1 MTAASSTLPVERTT
15 PLSSQVCSLLYLFS
29 SIRVQCKSIFPL
41 NSLSSSVTDSG
52 LLYTFGD
59 GRYGKLGLEEENFMN
74 RFSSTLCTCFLKY
87 NVEFVSKSLTMLC
100 IFFSKKVITPD

>member
-52 LLYTFGD
+52 LYTFGD

-74 RFSSTLCTCFLKY
+74 RFSPTLCTCFLKC

-100 IFFSKKVITPD
+100 IFFFSKKVITPD

>member
-15 PLSSQVCSLLYLFS
+15 PLSSQVCSLLYIFS
-29 SIRVQCKSIFPL
+29 SIRVQYKSIFPH

-74 RFSSTLCTCFLKY
+74 RFSPTLCTCFLKY
-87 NVEFVSKSLTMLC
+87 NVEFVSKSLSMLY
-100 IFFSKKVITPD
+100 IFSEKR